1 MTTASQALVATA
13 ILAVALIAPY
23 SIAMLRHWGI
33 RAVLGNRDKPAP
45 LPKWA
50 IRPIRAHRN
59 MLENLAPFAT
69 IVLAAQLA
77 GVSSE
82 HTVWGVTV
90 FFWARVAHAITYI
103 AGIPYLR
110 TAAFTVSLV
119 AMFDL
124 ARLAASAG
132 G

>member
-1 MTTASQALVATA
+1 MTTESQALVATA
-13 ILAVALIAPY
+13 ILAVALFAPY
-23 SIAMLRHWGI
+23 SIAMLRHWGL

-45 LPKWA
+45 LPRWA
-50 IRPIRAHRN
+50 IRSIRAHRN

-69 IVLAAQLA
+69 IVLAAQVA

-82 HTVWGVTV
+82 NTVWGVTV
-90 FFWARVAHAITYI
+90 FFWARVAHAVTYI

-110 TAAFTVSLV
+110 TAAFAVSLI
-119 AMFDL
+119 AMLDL

>member
-50 IRPIRAHRN
+50 IRAHRN

-69 IVLAAQLA
+69 IVLAAQVA

-90 FFWARVAHAITYI
+90 FFWARVAHAVTYI

-110 TAAFTVSLV
+110 TAAFAVSLV

-132 G
+132 D